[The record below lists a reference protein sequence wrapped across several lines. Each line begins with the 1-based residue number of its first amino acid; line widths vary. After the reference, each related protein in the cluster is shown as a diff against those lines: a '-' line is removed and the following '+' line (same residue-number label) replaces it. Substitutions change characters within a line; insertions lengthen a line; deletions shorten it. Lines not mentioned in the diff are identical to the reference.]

1 VLAAGSVHS
10 TARGEAAETLGK
22 SRCCKNPD
30 VVNISQ
36 VGIIYSM
43 DNVNHKANFSEVII
57 KVLLLQQ
64 HLAIAKMEQ
73 PRKSQL
79 SLVRSTFEHSNET
92 PFSFIERI

>member
-1 VLAAGSVHS
+1 LA
-10 TARGEAAETLGK
+10 
-22 SRCCKNPD
+22 NPD
-30 VVNISQ
+30 VVNIMQ

-64 HLAIAKMEQ
+64 HLDIAKMEQ

-79 SLVRSTFEHSNET
+79 W
-92 PFSFIERI
+92 

>member
-1 VLAAGSVHS
+1 
-10 TARGEAAETLGK
+10 
-22 SRCCKNPD
+22 
-30 VVNISQ
+30 
-36 VGIIYSM
+36 M

-79 SLVRSTFEHSNET
+79 SLVRGTFEHSNET

>member
-1 VLAAGSVHS
+1 LA
-10 TARGEAAETLGK
+10 
-22 SRCCKNPD
+22 NPD
-30 VVNISQ
+30 VVKISQ

-43 DNVNHKANFSEVII
+43 NNVNHKANFSKAII

-64 HLAIAKMEQ
+64 HLAIVKMEQ

-92 PFSFIERI
+92 PFSFEPI